1 MRASGPVHSGD
12 TSPIQLSEIER
23 ARERLIGVT
32 SCTPMETSASLS
44 ALAGVPVFLKC
55 ENLQRTG
62 SFKLRGAY
70 TRLAALS
77 AAERRKGVI
86 AASAGNHAQ
95 GVALAARELGIDCV
109 VFMPMGAALPKV
121 TATGAYGAQVHLA
134 GADLAE
140 SIALAQAEA
149 AASGRVFIPPF
160 DHPDIVTGQ
169 ATLGLEVLEQVPEV
183 GTIIIP
189 TGGGGLLA
197 GVAAAVHLSGSRARV
212 IGVQAEEA
220 AAFPASL
227 AKGAPVRLARMA
239 TIADGIAVPEPSELT
254 LGIVR
259 DHVAEI
265 RTVTEEQIGEAM
277 LFLSER
283 AKLVVEPSGAVGVA
297 AILGGA
303 DGLEGPIVVVLS
315 GGNVDTLVL
324 NRVLLHGLAAAGRF
338 MQMTVRVPDRPG
350 SLVEL
355 LTVLANT
362 GCNVVSVE
370 HDRTSSGLAASEVRI
385 GVNVETRGQEHKAAI
400 LAELQRLEYDV
411 ALPAEA
417 KA

>member
-1 MRASGPVHSGD
+1 
-12 TSPIQLSEIER
+12 
-23 ARERLIGVT
+23 
-32 SCTPMETSASLS
+32 
-44 ALAGVPVFLKC
+44 
-55 ENLQRTG
+55 
-62 SFKLRGAY
+62 
-70 TRLAALS
+70 
-77 AAERRKGVI
+77 
-86 AASAGNHAQ
+86 
-95 GVALAARELGIDCV
+95 
-109 VFMPMGAALPKV
+109 
-121 TATGAYGAQVHLA
+121 
-134 GADLAE
+134 
-140 SIALAQAEA
+140 
-149 AASGRVFIPPF
+149 
-160 DHPDIVTGQ
+160 
-169 ATLGLEVLEQVPEV
+169 
-183 GTIIIP
+183 
-189 TGGGGLLA
+189 
-197 GVAAAVHLSGSRARV
+197 
-212 IGVQAEEA
+212 
-220 AAFPASL
+220 
-227 AKGAPVRLARMA
+227 
-239 TIADGIAVPEPSELT
+239 LT